1 MQPAVAM
8 TIAGSDSGGGAG
20 IEADLRTF
28 AAHRVHGTVA
38 ITALTAQSTVGVT
51 AVTPIEAEMVA
62 AQITTVLADMDV
74 LAAKTGMLCRPS
86 TIERLGAMADAGDLP
101 PLVVDPVLVSSTGH
115 PLMEDGGVSAYR
127 SALIPSAT
135 VVTPNLREAAVLLG
149 VAVGDLATIAAM
161 ADAGRAIVSLGA
173 TWAVVKGGH
182 LLDGGDTES
191 AAPDVLVG
199 PTGVTE
205 LEGTR
210 VSTVNDHGTGCSM
223 AAAITA
229 NLANGLSVPEAVIE
243 AKAYVHQ
250 ALTGA
255 VSWRLGAGHGPIDHL
270 GWGALPSLDL

>member
-1 MQPAVAM
+1 M

-62 AQITTVLADMDV
+62 AQITTVLDDMKV
-74 LAAKTGMLCRPS
+74 MAAKTGMLCRPA
-86 TIERLGAMADAGDLP
+86 TIERLGAMADAGVLP

-115 PLMEDGGVSAYR
+115 PLMEAGGAVAYR
-127 SALIPSAT
+127 SMLIPAAT

-149 VAVGDLATIAAM
+149 VEVGDLSTVVAM
-161 ADAGRAIVSLGA
+161 ADAGRALVSLGA

-210 VSTVNDHGTGCSM
+210 VATTNDHGTGCSM

-229 NLANGLSVPEAVIE
+229 NLANGLNVSEAVVE
-243 AKAYVHQ
+243 AKAFVHQ
-250 ALTGA
+250 ALSGA
-255 VSWRLGAGHGPIDHL
+255 VGWRLGAGHGPIDHL
-270 GWGALPSLDL
+270 GWGPLPSLDL